1 MKKTF
6 VMAIMAISIAAGSIS
21 CKKKVSDADLS
32 TAATT
37 AIAAYAGSSVEVK
50 DGVAHLSGE
59 FASEADKTA
68 AMDALKKVAG
78 VKEVMDMATVKA
90 AVEQVVTNSTVD
102 PAIQQKLTD
111 ALKDFPSL
119 KVEVVNG
126 ELTLTGNISPT
137 QAKKVKESV
146 DALKLG
152 KVNFNYTVK

>member
-1 MKKTF
+1 M
-6 VMAIMAISIAAGSIS
+6 
-21 CKKKVSDADLS
+21 
-32 TAATT
+32 
-37 AIAAYAGSSVEVK
+37 
-50 DGVAHLSGE
+50 AHLSGE

-119 KVEVVNG
+119 RY
-126 ELTLTGNISPT
+126 LQFL
-137 QAKKVKESV
+137 
-146 DALKLG
+146 
-152 KVNFNYTVK
+152 